1 MFFFRGIMPEKAF
14 ASPRRKRASQE
25 HTNKLS
31 HKQRRRRIKKKC
43 VTRVILKLKSEKDNT
58 PRAQFNPL
66 PRPSFSDNVR
76 VFFFFDDVFFRRAF
90 SRGDDDEQ
98 K

>member
-1 MFFFRGIMPEKAF
+1 MPEKAF

-25 HTNKLS
+25 HTKLS

-76 VFFFFDDVFFRRAF
+76 FFFFFFDDVFFRRAF